1 MGMPELRTFPAVM
14 ASPDYR
20 RLQGTILNGLE
31 LTPIV
36 LGLTS
41 AACWGAG
48 DFCGG
53 LATKSTQV
61 YRVIISSQIVSLILL
76 IVLALVL
83 HEPLLPAGSMLLSGL
98 GGVFGAIGIIGL
110 YRALADG
117 HMGVAA
123 PVSGVVAAAVPVIAG
138 AFIEGLPR
146 LAQLIGFG
154 VALAAVWLIS
164 RTGHAIVHW
173 RDLGLPAVAGLCFGI
188 FYVIIGSASGADVWW
203 PLVAARCGSL
213 SFLFGVTLLTRQ
225 PRLVEKSHFTLI
237 MIIGVMEVGGNACYI
252 LARQAGRLDIA
263 AVLASLYPAATV
275 LLARLVL
282 KEHVGRSQLMGIAAA
297 LAAIVLITL

>member
-1 MGMPELRTFPAVM
+1 MT
-14 ASPDYR
+14 
-20 RLQGTILNGLE
+20 GLE
-31 LTPIV
+31 FAPIV

-76 IVLALVL
+76 VALALLL
-83 HEPLLPAGSMLLSGL
+83 HESLLPPEMLVLSAV
-98 GGVFGAIGIIGL
+98 GGVFGAIGIIAL
-110 YRALADG
+110 YRALAEG
-117 HMGVAA
+117 HMGIAA
-123 PVSGVVAAAVPVIAG
+123 PVSGVIAAAVPVIAG
-138 AFIEGLPR
+138 AFLEGLPTTT
-146 LAQLIGFG
+146 QLIGFG
-154 VALAAVWLIS
+154 VAFIAVWLIS
-164 RTGHAIVHW
+164 RTGHAAVHW
-173 RDLGLPAVAGLCFGI
+173 RDLGLPALAGLCFGI
-188 FYVIIGSASGADVWW
+188 FYVIIGSASGSDVWW
-203 PLVAARCGSL
+203 PLVAARVGSL
-213 SFLFGVTLLTRQ
+213 SFLLSVTLLTRQ
-225 PRLVEKSHFTLI
+225 PRLVEKSHFALI
-237 MIIGVMEVGGNACYI
+237 VIIGVMEVGGNACYI

-282 KEHVGRSQLMGIAAA
+282 KEHVGRSQLAGIVAA

>member
-1 MGMPELRTFPAVM
+1 M
-14 ASPDYR
+14 A
-20 RLQGTILNGLE
+20 LTGLE
-31 LTPIV
+31 LAPIV

-76 IVLALVL
+76 LALAFIL
-83 HEPLLPAGSMLLSGL
+83 HEPLLPFDALLLSCI

-117 HMGVAA
+117 HMGIAA
-123 PVSGVVAAAVPVIAG
+123 PVSGVIAAAVPVIAG
-138 AFIEGLPR
+138 AVIEGLPK
-146 LAQLIGFG
+146 LSQLIGFG
-154 VALAAVWLIS
+154 LALVAVWLIS
-164 RTGHAIVHW
+164 RTGHVNVRW
-173 RDLGLPAVAGLCFGI
+173 RDLGLPALAGLCFGI
-188 FYVIIGSASGADVWW
+188 FYVIIGSASGSDVWW

-213 SFLFGVTLLTRQ
+213 SFLFSMTLLTRQ
-225 PRLVEKSHFTLI
+225 PHLVEKSHFTLI
-237 MIIGVMEVGGNACYI
+237 LIIGVMEVGGNACYI
-252 LARQAGRLDIA
+252 LARQAGRLDVA
-263 AVLASLYPAATV
+263 AVLASLYPATTV
-275 LLARLVL
+275 LLARFVL